1 VNARLALRRPGW
13 RSSDDGAA
21 FDHTL
26 VLVVTTLL
34 GVGLVMVASASMS
47 LAERDFGGPLYFL
60 WRQLG
65 ALTLGLIGAGAML
78 RVPLSFWERIGPALI
93 VVAFLLLLSVL
104 VPGLGRTVNGS
115 TRWLSLGGVNIVQV
129 SEPARLCLLIYLA
142 GYAVRRNTE
151 LRASLGG
158 FLRPLGISAAACGLL
173 LLQPDFGAAMMLMVV
188 ALAVLFV
195 AGARLR
201 DFLLCGGLLA
211 ALGALIAVAAPYRV
225 VRLTSFLDPW
235 RDPYDSGFQLTQSL
249 IAIGTGQWTG
259 LGLGGS
265 VQKLFY
271 LPEAHTDFV
280 FAVIAE
286 EFGLLGVVLLLA
298 LFGVLAW
305 RSLVIAREAA
315 RQERWFAACLAFG
328 FAVWQAV
335 QVFINVGVNMGIL
348 PTKGLTLPLV
358 SYGRSSIL
366 VTLIGI
372 GLLLRVDYENRH
384 GEHGARR
391 RSGAERRVLP

>member
-1 VNARLALRRPGW
+1 MSARVESRRFHAGLDEP
-13 RSSDDGAA
+13 A
-21 FDHTL
+21 FDLPL
-26 VLVVTTLL
+26 VLVAGTLL

-47 LAERDFGGPLYFL
+47 VAERDFGGPLYFF

-65 ALTLGLIGAGAML
+65 AVAAGLGGAWVMLKVPTAAWERAGGWLLAGA
-78 RVPLSFWERIGPALI
+78 FALM
-93 VVAFLLLLSVL
+93 VLVL

-115 TRWLSLGGVNIVQV
+115 TRWLSVAGVNLVQV
-129 SEPARLCLLIYLA
+129 SEPARLLMLLYLA
-142 GYAVRRNTE
+142 GYAVRRNQE
-151 LRASLGG
+151 LRGSLGG
-158 FLRPLGISAAACGLL
+158 FLRPLGISVAGCALL
-173 LLQPDFGAAMMLMVV
+173 LAQPDFGASMMLLVV
-188 ALAVLFV
+188 TLAVLFV

-201 DFLLCGGLLA
+201 DMLLCGGA
-211 ALGALIAVAAPYRV
+211 VAVLGALVAVAAPYRV

-235 RDPYDSGFQLTQSL
+235 RDPYDTGFQLTQSL

-286 EFGLLGVVLLLA
+286 EFGLAGSLVLIA
-298 LFGVLAW
+298 LFGVVAW
-305 RSLVIAREAA
+305 RALVISRAA
-315 RQERWFAACLAFG
+315 ALRERWYAATVAFG
-328 FAVWQAV
+328 FAMWQAA
-335 QVFINVGVNMGIL
+335 QVFINIGVNMGIL

-366 VTLIGI
+366 VTLIGF
-372 GLLLRVDYENRH
+372 GLLLRIDHENRT
-384 GEHGARR
+384 GGAARR
-391 RSGAERRVLP
+391 RPAAERRAGA